1 MHGGL
6 LRGKGME
13 HGTGRRHGAALY
25 AFNPGAATSGS
36 TRQQDARDDGCMPGL
51 NHGRPGGYLRRTWTL
66 DEMAQPAGSTPRD
79 RNAPIGALDEVRLMG
94 LVAIEDVGAF
104 ETLYRAYYPRLTRFL
119 RGMLRQTSLVDEVL
133 DDTMLVAW
141 RKAHTWDAT
150 SQLSTWLFA
159 IAYRQALKALRRSDL
174 AMAATDDPPIPQEAE
189 PDGELQHEQLRAYL
203 GAALGTL
210 SVEHRAVMELTYY
223 QGYSCRE
230 IAEIMACPVATV
242 KTRMFYARLKL
253 RALLGQRG
261 EQAL

>member
-1 MHGGL
+1 
-6 LRGKGME
+6 
-13 HGTGRRHGAALY
+13 
-25 AFNPGAATSGS
+25 
-36 TRQQDARDDGCMPGL
+36 
-51 NHGRPGGYLRRTWTL
+51 
-66 DEMAQPAGSTPRD
+66 MAQPAGSTPRD

-141 RKAHTWDAT
+141 RKAHTWDGT

-230 IAEIMACPVATV
+230 IAEIMGCPVATV